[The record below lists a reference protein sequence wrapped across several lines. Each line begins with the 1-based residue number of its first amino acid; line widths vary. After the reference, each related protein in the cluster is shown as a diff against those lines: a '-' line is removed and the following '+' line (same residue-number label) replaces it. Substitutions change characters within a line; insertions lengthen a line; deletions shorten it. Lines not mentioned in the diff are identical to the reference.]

1 MAFGIKQKRI
11 GPGKYERYEKLDT
24 PLSIHIPKSRVIQTR
39 IKNSGQFE
47 KY

>member
-1 MAFGIKQKRI
+1 MAVGIKQKRI
-11 GPGKYERYEKLDT
+11 GLGKYERYEELNT
-24 PLSIHIPKSRVIQTR
+24 PLSIYIPKSRVIQTR